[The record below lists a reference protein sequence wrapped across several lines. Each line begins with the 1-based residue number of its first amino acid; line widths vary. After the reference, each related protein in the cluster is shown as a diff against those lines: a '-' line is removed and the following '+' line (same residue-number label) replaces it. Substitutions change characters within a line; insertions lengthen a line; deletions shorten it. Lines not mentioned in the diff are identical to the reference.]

1 MAEQE
6 VLTITAPATSANLG
20 PGFDV
25 LALAIDLANEVLIV
39 RREGP
44 LAVHVEGEGADEVP
58 ANADNLFCRALA
70 SGIGSLDGL
79 EITCRNRIPFGRG
92 LGSSA
97 AAVCAGLVAANALG
111 HLRWSPSDILA
122 RAIEFEGHG
131 DNAAACLD
139 GGITVAGFKEIDLRP
154 QAATLIQS
162 CIADVGSFL
171 STLGGNT
178 QAQVAPAGQTPLAP
192 AGAIQRDGIG
202 PAPASHSFTP
212 DMASGG
218 SRMPAEVQ
226 SRMESS
232 FGSDFSGVRV
242 HTDGAAAGLSSGL
255 NARAFTYGS
264 HIFFGAGQYSPGSQG
279 GDQLLAFKCRIHCS
293 GHFGEQMDQTGFL
306 GGINPALGLA
316 QCDGKGGEHGHLAGE
331 GLGGSHAHFRAGMG
345 GQQQLGFARH
355 R

>member
-39 RREGP
+39 RRDGP

-139 GGITVAGFKEIDLRP
+139 GGITALVPGPRALRVQPPDGLALVVVIPEVKVFTDQARDAMPQHVA
-154 QAATLIQS
+154 
-162 CIADVGSFL
+162 IADAAHGISATAGLLLTLERGYLDELPEFLMTDRMHEQYRGPLCPGFDVLKALDMGGLLGVTVSGSGPSMVMWVEAL
-171 STLGGNT
+171 KAGD
-178 QAQVAPAGQTPLAP
+178 VAAAAREAL
-192 AGAIQRDGIG
+192 
-202 PAPASHSFTP
+202 
-212 DMASGG
+212 
-218 SRMPAEVQ
+218 
-226 SRMESS
+226 
-232 FGSDFSGVRV
+232 
-242 HTDGAAAGLSSGL
+242 AAAGVAAEVRVERVAPTGIR
-255 NARAFTYGS
+255 ARW
-264 HIFFGAGQYSPGSQG
+264 
-279 GDQLLAFKCRIHCS
+279 
-293 GHFGEQMDQTGFL
+293 
-306 GGINPALGLA
+306 
-316 QCDGKGGEHGHLAGE
+316 E
-331 GLGGSHAHFRAGMG
+331 GLEATRLSRTPG
-345 GQQQLGFARH
+345 
-355 R
+355 

>member
-44 LAVHVEGEGADEVP
+44 LTVHVEGEGADEVP
-58 ANADNLFCRALA
+58 ADADNLFCRALA

-139 GGITVAGFKEIDLRP
+139 GGITALVPGPRALRVQPPDGLALVVVIPGVKVFTDEARDAMPQQVA
-154 QAATLIQS
+154 
-162 CIADVGSFL
+162 IADAAHGISATAGLLLTLERGYLDELHEFLMTDRMHEQYRGPLCPGFDALKALDVEGLLGVTVSGSGPSML
-171 STLGGNT
+171 LWVEAL
-178 QAQVAPAGQTPLAP
+178 QASDVAAA
-192 AGAIQRDGIG
+192 ARD
-202 PAPASHSFTP
+202 AL
-212 DMASGG
+212 
-218 SRMPAEVQ
+218 
-226 SRMESS
+226 
-232 FGSDFSGVRV
+232 
-242 HTDGAAAGLSSGL
+242 AAAGVTAEVRVERVAPTGIR
-255 NARAFTYGS
+255 ARW
-264 HIFFGAGQYSPGSQG
+264 
-279 GDQLLAFKCRIHCS
+279 
-293 GHFGEQMDQTGFL
+293 
-306 GGINPALGLA
+306 
-316 QCDGKGGEHGHLAGE
+316 E
-331 GLGGSHAHFRAGMG
+331 GLEATRLSRTPG
-345 GQQQLGFARH
+345 
-355 R
+355 

>member
-25 LALAIDLANEVLIV
+25 LALAIDLSNEVFIA

-44 LAVHVEGEGADEVP
+44 LVVHVEGEGADEVP
-58 ANADNLFCRALA
+58 ADADNLFCRALA

-139 GGITVAGFKEIDLRP
+139 GGITALVPGPRSLRVQPPDGLALVVVIPEVKVFTDEARDAMP
-154 QAATLIQS
+154 QQAS
-162 CIADVGSFL
+162 IADAANGISATAGLLLTLERGYLDELPEFLMQDRLHEPYRGPLCPGLDALKVLKADGLLGVTVSGSGPSML
-171 STLGGNT
+171 LWVEALKAGDVAAAAREALATSGVT
-178 QAQVAPAGQTPLAP
+178 AEVRVERVAPT
-192 AGAIQRDGIG
+192 GI
-202 PAPASHSFTP
+202 
-212 DMASGG
+212 
-218 SRMPAEVQ
+218 R
-226 SRMESS
+226 
-232 FGSDFSGVRV
+232 
-242 HTDGAAAGLSSGL
+242 
-255 NARAFTYGS
+255 ARW
-264 HIFFGAGQYSPGSQG
+264 
-279 GDQLLAFKCRIHCS
+279 
-293 GHFGEQMDQTGFL
+293 
-306 GGINPALGLA
+306 
-316 QCDGKGGEHGHLAGE
+316 E
-331 GLGGSHAHFRAGMG
+331 GLEATRLSRTPG
-345 GQQQLGFARH
+345 
-355 R
+355 